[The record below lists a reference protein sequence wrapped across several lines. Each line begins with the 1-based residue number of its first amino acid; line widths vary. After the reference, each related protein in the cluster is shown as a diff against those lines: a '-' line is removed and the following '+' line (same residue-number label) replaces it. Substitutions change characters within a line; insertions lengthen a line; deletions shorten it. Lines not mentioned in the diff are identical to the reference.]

1 MMVLWIIATT
11 IAYYIKGIC
20 GFANTLIM
28 TTILSFGTSNAN
40 ISPIDLLLCCPM
52 NLILTWENR
61 KYLDSKIYLPL
72 SCLVIAGSIPGAML
86 LKNVD
91 AGAIKIV
98 FGVVLAALG
107 AEMYFQGQT
116 QNNGRSSKVAL
127 ALIGVL
133 SGLLCGLF
141 GVGALLGAYVGRVTD
156 NSRSF
161 KANLNAV
168 FIVDNTFRMILYSTL
183 GLLTIDTIKSA
194 LLLIPFA
201 LIGLFAGIKCS
212 SHMNEK
218 VVRKA
223 IAVVLA
229 LSGIALIIKNL

>member
-1 MMVLWIIATT
+1 
-11 IAYYIKGIC
+11 
-20 GFANTLIM
+20 
-28 TTILSFGTSNAN
+28 
-40 ISPIDLLLCCPM
+40 M

-116 QNNGRSSKVAL
+116 QNNGRSSKVVL